1 MPVTAV
7 HLQRD
12 IYAAVV
18 SFDIYTAVTAPHW
31 LIVGLMDKLTGHIMM
46 TFLVIGL
53 DLQPYTLQLL

>member
-18 SFDIYTAVTAPHW
+18 SFDIYTADTAPHW
-31 LIVGLMDKLTGHIMM
+31 LIVGRFHH
-46 TFLVIGL
+46 
-53 DLQPYTLQLL
+53 